1 MGNIVKKCP
10 KDGVEHN
17 VGFSGNCESCFGPLQ
32 FYCKVHKLWLT
43 DEVCTKC
50 SKPTPRAG
58 ARTSS
63 ERGDKWDVAII
74 FGLLVLLA
82 AVIIG
87 IYAGVVHGR
96 HRSKPPSA
104 PPATRATPPV
114 HQLAP
119 QPAAVPVPQPASQPT
134 PQPAVLPVPPPVP
147 KEPLAAPPSF
157 PTYPPIELTIANILV
172 DPDKY
177 MNKLVRTSGLIQL
190 KETDKETFDL
200 RQGDHSI
207 QVIYRYVE
215 PGLKSK
221 VASDTGIRTATA
233 TGLLQLDQTYN
244 SYYIIAQDL
253 QLR

>member
-10 KDGVEHN
+10 KDGVERD

-32 FYCKVHKLWLT
+32 FYCKVHKQWLT

-74 FGLLVLLA
+74 FGLLALLV

-96 HRSKPPSA
+96 HRSKPRSA
-104 PPATRATPPV
+104 PPVAKVTVPA
-114 HQLAP
+114 Q
-119 QPAAVPVPQPASQPT
+119 QPAAPVPQQISQPT
-134 PQPAVLPVPPPVP
+134 PRPAAPPVP
-147 KEPLAAPPSF
+147 NQSQAAPPSF

-172 DPDKY
+172 DPDRY

-221 VASDTGIRTATA
+221 VASDTGIRAATA